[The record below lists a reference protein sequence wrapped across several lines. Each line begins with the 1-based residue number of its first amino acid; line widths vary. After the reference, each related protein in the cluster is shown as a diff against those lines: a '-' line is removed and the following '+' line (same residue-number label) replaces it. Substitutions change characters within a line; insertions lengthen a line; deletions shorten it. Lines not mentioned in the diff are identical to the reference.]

1 MGSVKGATVELSD
14 VSVEVNGAGMAT
26 VVGARGAAVTV
37 AIWLPVDTGV
47 ILYTGADSG
56 KFTVI
61 VFVIALE
68 MFDVIAYSVG
78 SEPIDSFR
86 AKTLGEE
93 FRRFFNGLVLGLS
106 CSVGAIEELTT
117 GTTSTT
123 FLKGVA
129 CGDWRHAQLKCF
141 TSPS

>member
-1 MGSVKGATVELSD
+1 M
-14 VSVEVNGAGMAT
+14 
-26 VVGARGAAVTV
+26 
-37 AIWLPVDTGV
+37 
-47 ILYTGADSG
+47 YTGADSG

-61 VFVIALE
+61 VFDIALE

-78 SEPIDSFR
+78 NEVIDSFR
-86 AKTLGEE
+86 GKALGEE
-93 FRRFFNGLVLGLS
+93 FRRFFSGLPLGLS
-106 CSVGAIEELTT
+106 CSVGATEELTT

-129 CGDWRHAQLKCF
+129 CGDCRQAQLKCF

>member
-1 MGSVKGATVELSD
+1 M
-14 VSVEVNGAGMAT
+14 
-26 VVGARGAAVTV
+26 
-37 AIWLPVDTGV
+37 
-47 ILYTGADSG
+47 YTGADSG

-61 VFVIALE
+61 EFVIALE

-78 SEPIDSFR
+78 NELIDSFR
-86 AKTLGEE
+86 GKTLGEE
-93 FRRFFNGLVLGLS
+93 FRRFFRGLLLGLS

-129 CGDWRHAQLKCF
+129 WGDWRHAQLKCF